1 MSSKENL
8 KIVDRPAG
16 EALRL
21 APETGVKRG
30 NSVSRAISAVMLAIR
45 TAIKEIFI
53 NQHLQTICVWK
64 VLVPFILIILML
76 PIYVLVGRISH
87 PFEKAF
93 SHGDLLIFSS
103 LILIEAAV
111 ELKRT
116 KLGYDELL
124 RACAL
129 FTIFLFGFIK
139 LQAMKQEPLLEQGS
153 MDAINQLWA
162 FSFFNCAVSVC
173 AVIISIYTFLKAINN
188 ENAKAEQKLESGPN
202 S

>member
-1 MSSKENL
+1 MTSKEKL
-8 KIVDRPAG
+8 KVV
-16 EALRL
+16 EK
-21 APETGVKRG
+21 APEEPPQLTPGKDAKG
-30 NSVSRAISAVMLAIR
+30 GGKLSRAARGAVR
-45 TAIKEIFI
+45 EIFI

-76 PIYVLVGRISH
+76 PIYILVGKVSH

-93 SHGDLLIFSS
+93 AHGDLLIFSS

-124 RACAL
+124 RAGAL

-139 LQAMKQEPLLEQGS
+139 LQAMKQEPLLEKES
-153 MDAINQLWA
+153 VDAITQLWY

-173 AVIISIYTFLKAINN
+173 AVIISIYTFLKAIKN
-188 ENAKAEQKLESGPN
+188 ENDKREQTLESGPT